1 MAAWE
6 RGRRQRSLTAEL
18 LLAAAVLELPA
29 PELLYL
35 DPPSPAEGMRGRA
48 APVGEGKE
56 RVDGADADEFYIRC
70 TDEGAEVVAASA
82 NCALKE
88 VKSFDKTLL
97 AKLTV
102 DSPHQGHH
110 ATYPLLSLQVTEFSC
125 GGFILAV
132 TWNHAIADGVGIAQ
146 LIGALGELARGL
158 SSPSI
163 VPVRWDDSVSSWS
176 PPFNEM
182 QQTMSPE
189 PLALVPLDIA
199 IPLSTINRIK
209 AKFCSYFSGQQ
220 CTMFEV
226 VIAILWQCRTRATV
240 SNPETQVFISFVAD
254 VRKHVGAK
262 DGYYG
267 NCLTDHVV
275 KATSNMVA
283 NTDIMNLVM
292 MIKHAK
298 DQIPNK
304 FKKNASNDSNQ
315 LQGLDGPYN
324 KLHLSSW
331 RNIGF
336 DEVDFGSG
344 AMWTMWKA
352 RNNIV
357 FDDKMVKAPEMMVY
371 KLLALLTYWKP
382 LLKQKESEKVEVM
395 IGKLTLECCKLTA

>member
-1 MAAWE
+1 MIVVVRKEPLVLVRSSEPVTTGGTIKLSSFDKAYPKTIKKPLSNTLVHYYPFS
-6 RGRRQRSLTAEL
+6 GRLIS
-18 LLAAAVLELPA
+18 
-29 PELLYL
+29 
-35 DPPSPAEGMRGRA
+35 
-48 APVGEGKE
+48 
-56 RVDGADADEFYIRC
+56 GADADEFYIRC

-344 AMWTMWKA
+344 RVA
-352 RNNIV
+352 RV
-357 FDDKMVKAPEMMVY
+357 MCYGPRAPVPICIMLIPC
-371 KLLALLTYWKP
+371 KGKDGAALLSTEVV
-382 LLKQKESEKVEVM
+382 KEEHA
-395 IGKLTLECCKLTA
+395 TAFLEELARFM